1 VVESERVT
9 VVGNG
14 VITPRVRSS
23 PEPLPSESSATTM
36 PVRPYSTGG
45 WKLIVAAPGPWSGEI
60 YHTRP
65 GQLRQRFSTIETF
78 CSAFLAI
85 TGWSLP
91 PNASGPADPG
101 PTGREEAGARSASRR
116 RSARHSRSG
125 LFHEPD
131 SVIRKFVV
139 AAEKPWQGEIYR
151 TRPGLKHFRFTTFE
165 QFLRAVQQITGWPLE

>member
-1 VVESERVT
+1 
-9 VVGNG
+9 
-14 VITPRVRSS
+14 
-23 PEPLPSESSATTM
+23 M